1 MAGLATPPDAIPAK
15 PVKPTAAPGTP
26 YVLAPHYMDRIKKFE
41 GFTAR
46 PKWDAK
52 QYSWGY
58 GTRALGP
65 TGSITP
71 EQADAD
77 FGREIGE
84 AHGIVHS
91 FAPNAP
97 EHVKAALTSLTYN
110 SGGGWTKGAIGQAIA
125 RGDYAAAAGLMPR
138 YKVTSAGKFLPGLAT
153 RRAEEASWM
162 TGAPTSPITAPTAN
176 PASGAAPMAL
186 GMTQPPSQ
194 DQVNLFAKRGMAM
207 MPDWNRPIGHW
218 TQALGNL
225 AQQISGSMWL
235 DKAEKAMGERRDAET
250 ASWGGMAGAMVPGLS
265 RPPTSSGATSAA
277 ASGFGPQGMTSP
289 PPINNSALAPQ
300 KPKAAPEAQPA
311 ITGGQTATQAP
322 AMLPQ
327 DDGRPAIGQAP
338 QPVTTSSAPVT
349 TSTLPDGAGPGV
361 LSGLSEAAA
370 PVAQRSPLTPVS
382 TQPQAAPA
390 DTRVNEIDQQIDA
403 INGQVRALAPY
414 LQNEAT
420 RAQAWQA
427 IQQLEQRR
435 THYEDMRIA
444 RSDPSEVMKRRQMEL
459 DIASK
464 ERDLASP
471 QKKVTVIPEGASLGI
486 EDTRA
491 GSFQMLHQG
500 QPKVDATTKKA
511 IDEADDFVA
520 QTHAAVGALNEAVR
534 LNTSAYDGWA
544 ASGRASIA
552 NNLAPWPTP
561 DAKATTELENVVTQ
575 QALQSLRATFG
586 GNPTEGE
593 RKILLEV
600 AGSVNQPREVRAD
613 IYKRALSLANQRLEI
628 NRQKAAALRS
638 GSYYQAGG
646 QPQAV
651 DQPVNLHPHQSTI
664 DEARAAI
671 RAGAPRDKVIER
683 LRKMGISE
691 SGI

>member
-1 MAGLATPPDAIPAK
+1 MVDLTTIRPGMHVATEH
-15 PVKPTAAPGTP
+15 AP
-26 YVLAPHYMDRIKKFE
+26 RFK
-41 GFTAR
+41 GFLDDLEA
-46 PKWDAK
+46 
-52 QYSWGY
+52 SGY
-58 GTRALGP
+58 GVDQR
-65 TGSITP
+65 
-71 EQADAD
+71 Q
-77 FGREIGE
+77 
-84 AHGIVHS
+84 
-91 FAPNAP
+91 
-97 EHVKAALTSLTYN
+97 
-110 SGGGWTKGAIGQAIA
+110 SGGYNHRNIDGTNRLSNHAYGTAI
-125 RGDYAAAAGLMPR
+125 D
-138 YKVTSAGKFLPGLAT
+138 VN
-153 RRAEEASWM
+153 W
-162 TGAPTSPITAPTAN
+162 TAN
-176 PASGAAPMAL
+176 PRGTRGTIQPDVARSLAAKHGLVWGGDWKNPDPMHFEVASASPVPMVQRGFTTYAGLGKPPPAPTQPGQSPMPAPMAL

-194 DQVNLFAKRGMAM
+194 PPSQDQVNLYAKRGLSM
-207 MPDWNRPIGHW
+207 MPDWNRPIQHW

-235 DKAEKAMGERRDAET
+235 DKAEKAMGDRRDAET

-289 PPINNSALAPQ
+289 PPINNQALAPQ
-300 KPKAAPEAQPA
+300 KPKVAPEAQPA
-311 ITGGQTATQAP
+311 IMGGQTATQAP
-322 AMLPQ
+322 VMLQ

-349 TSTLPDGAGPGV
+349 TSTLPDGAGSGV
-361 LSGLSEAAA
+361 LSELSKAAA

-414 LQNEAT
+414 LHNEAT
-420 RAQAWQA
+420 RTQAWQA

-444 RSDPSEVMKRRQMEL
+444 RSDPSEVMKRRQVEL

-471 QKKVTVIPEGASLGI
+471 QKKVTVIPDGASLGI

-544 ASGRASIA
+544 ASGRASFA

-561 DAKATTELENVVTQ
+561 DAKATTELENVITQ

-600 AGSVNQPREVRAD
+600 AGSVNQPRDVRAD
-613 IYKRALSLANQRLEI
+613 IYKRALALANQRLEI

-651 DQPVNLHPHQSTI
+651 DQPLNLHPHQSTI

-671 RAGAPRDKVIER
+671 RAGAPRERVIER